1 MKRFTDK
8 CSEKD
13 VLRNKCVQKTPVK
26 IHERYL

>member
-1 MKRFTDK
+1 MKKFTDK
-8 CSEKD
+8 CSEKG